1 MNVNDIIVLENN
13 KNYLLL
19 LDTVI
24 KADKYYLAV
33 ELDNNENP
41 TNNYVVVR
49 EEKEGNDIYM
59 EITEDPYI
67 YSELIKMHSEQSK

>member
-1 MNVNDIIVLENN
+1 MNVNDIIILENN
-13 KNYLLL
+13 KSYLLL

-24 KADKYYLAV
+24 EADKYYLAV

-41 TNNYVVVR
+41 TNNYVVVK

-59 EITEDPYI
+59 EITEDSYI
-67 YSELIKMHSEQSK
+67 YSELIKMHSERG

>member
-19 LDTVI
+19 LDTII

>member
-41 TNNYVVVR
+41 TNNYVVVK

>member
-13 KNYLLL
+13 KSYLLL

-41 TNNYVVVR
+41 TNNYVVVK

-67 YSELIKMHSEQSK
+67 YSELIKMHSERG

>member
-13 KNYLLL
+13 KSYLLL

-41 TNNYVVVR
+41 TNNYVVVK

-67 YSELIKMHSEQSK
+67 YSELIKMNSERG

>member
-67 YSELIKMHSEQSK
+67 YSELIKMHSERG

>member
-1 MNVNDIIVLENN
+1 MNVNDIIILENN
-13 KNYLLL
+13 KSYLLL

-24 KADKYYLAV
+24 EANKYYLAV

-41 TNNYVVVR
+41 TNNYVVVK

-67 YSELIKMHSEQSK
+67 YSELIKMHSERG

>member
-1 MNVNDIIVLENN
+1 MNVNDIIILENN
-13 KNYLLL
+13 KSYLLL

-41 TNNYVVVR
+41 TNNYVVVK

-67 YSELIKMHSEQSK
+67 YSELIKMHSERG

>member
-1 MNVNDIIVLENN
+1 MNVNDIIILENN
-13 KNYLLL
+13 KSYLLL

-24 KADKYYLAV
+24 EADKYYLAV

-41 TNNYVVVR
+41 TNNYVVVK

-67 YSELIKMHSEQSK
+67 

>member
-67 YSELIKMHSEQSK
+67 YCELIKMHSEQSK

>member
-49 EEKEGNDIYM
+49 EEKEGNKRKGGRSCKNIGN
-59 EITEDPYI
+59 
-67 YSELIKMHSEQSK
+67 

>member
-59 EITEDPYI
+59 ETTEDPYI

>member
-13 KNYLLL
+13 KSYLLL

-24 KADKYYLAV
+24 EANKYYLAV

-41 TNNYVVVR
+41 TNNYVVVK

-67 YSELIKMHSEQSK
+67 YSELIKMHSERG

>member
-1 MNVNDIIVLENN
+1 MNVNDIIILENN
-13 KNYLLL
+13 KSYLLL

-24 KADKYYLAV
+24 EADKYYLAV

-41 TNNYVVVR
+41 TNNYVVVK

-67 YSELIKMHSEQSK
+67 YSELIKMHSERG

>member
-24 KADKYYLAV
+24 KEDKYYLAV

>member
-49 EEKEGNDIYM
+49 EEKKETIY
-59 EITEDPYI
+59 IWKLLKIHIYI
-67 YSELIKMHSEQSK
+67 VN